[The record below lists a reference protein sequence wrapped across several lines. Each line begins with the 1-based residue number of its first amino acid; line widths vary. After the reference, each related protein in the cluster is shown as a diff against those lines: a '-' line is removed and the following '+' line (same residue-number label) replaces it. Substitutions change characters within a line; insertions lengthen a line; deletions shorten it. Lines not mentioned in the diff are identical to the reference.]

1 MTGYILNFEL
11 ETAKSILE
19 DTVQIIIFITSNA
32 ASHTI

>member
-1 MTGYILNFEL
+1 MPGHILNFEL

-19 DTVQIIIFITSNA
+19 DTLQIIIFIVGNV